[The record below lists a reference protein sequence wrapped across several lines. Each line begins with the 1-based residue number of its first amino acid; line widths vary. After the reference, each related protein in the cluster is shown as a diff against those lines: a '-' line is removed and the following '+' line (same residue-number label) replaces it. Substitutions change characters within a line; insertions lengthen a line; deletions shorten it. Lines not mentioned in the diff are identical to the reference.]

1 MGNGAVAPHAAFTK
15 TGHQAQRVVVNPSD
29 TDADV
34 ITAFHPESETTRTL
48 LYGSNYVEIQPS
60 TANSNFGATQTFTFA
75 NDVDAIGDVWARVK
89 LTLTAASGG
98 TADVKDMALARVID
112 RVEVMVRNSTWQ
124 TMENSDLLVMAKTA
138 LHGPDY
144 ERFYLQSNG
153 CLTSTGALTN
163 THAQLGSAATADY
176 IVWVP
181 LTIFNWGG
189 PSRSHLTAGAPHQSF
204 RIKLTYAAKEV
215 AQGGTAGAA
224 IGTASALDVSLWAR
238 QHVLTNFERDQIRGN
253 TIAKNLRLTQHAEET
268 AASQMNIELDSFS
281 LLASHLLIAVE
292 AAGDLAESTPAI
304 LKDAEL
310 LLNTSS
316 HSGKLEG
323 SFLATCAGAGMG
335 LEVNDVFDLAYS
347 AEGDRRFNLY
357 VFPLASEA
365 YGSDGCPMNRFDT
378 IRLKLNFESGVA
390 PTDKVLVTCVGTA
403 SAIYSKQAASL
414 QYHS

>member
-89 LTLTAASGG
+89 VNLAASGG
-98 TADVKDMALARVID
+98 AHAVGEMALARVID
-112 RVEVMVRNSTWQ
+112 RVEVMVGNSTWQ

-144 ERFYLQSNG
+144 ERFFLQAN
-153 CLTSTGALTN
+153 GALASGTD
-163 THAQLGSAATADY
+163 LAAAPVSVADGQNKDF

-189 PSRSHLTAGAPHQSF
+189 PARSHLTAGAPHQSF
-204 RIKLTYAAKEV
+204 RIKLTYSSAAV
-215 AQGGTAGAA
+215 AQQGSSN
-224 IGTASALDVSLWAR
+224 GTASALDVSLWAR

-268 AASQMNIELDSFS
+268 ASTQMNIELDSFS

-292 AAGDLAESTPAI
+292 AAGDLAEGGAANLSI

-335 LEVNDVFDLAYS
+335 LEVNDVFDLTALS
-347 AEGDRRFNLY
+347 AEARRFNLY

-378 IRLKLNFESGVA
+378 IRLKLNFESA
-390 PTDKVLVTCVGTA
+390 PAATDKVLVTCVGTA

>member
-89 LTLTAASGG
+89 VTVAAV
-98 TADVKDMALARVID
+98 TNNHTIQEMALARVID
-112 RVEVMVRNSTWQ
+112 RVEVMVGNSTWQ

-144 ERFYLQSNG
+144 ERFYLQANG
-153 CLTSTGALTN
+153 CLESGADL
-163 THAQLGSAATADY
+163 AAAPSAITAGQNKDY

-189 PSRSHLTAGAPHQSF
+189 PARSHLTAGAPHQSF

-215 AQGGTAGAA
+215 AQQGNSATAA
-224 IGTASALDVSLWAR
+224 ASALDVSLWAR

-268 AASQMNIELDSFS
+268 ASTQMNIELDSFS

-292 AAGDLAESTPAI
+292 ASGDLAEGATNSI

-335 LEVNDVFDLAYS
+335 LEVQDVFDLTATTT
-347 AEGDRRFNLY
+347 AGARRFNLY

-378 IRLKLNFESGVA
+378 IRLKLNFESA
-390 PTDKVLVTCVGTA
+390 PTAGDKVLVTCVGTA